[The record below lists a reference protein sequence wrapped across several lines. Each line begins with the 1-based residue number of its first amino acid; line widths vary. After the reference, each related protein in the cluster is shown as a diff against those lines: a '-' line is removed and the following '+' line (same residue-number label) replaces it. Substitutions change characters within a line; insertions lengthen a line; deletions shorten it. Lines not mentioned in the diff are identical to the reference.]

1 MDLQHWDKRY
11 TGSNKMEEGMWR
23 ETDRK
28 RSQQEREREREKEQ
42 VKRRWIDPRYLID
55 SKTDGHTLPGSQ
67 KNINLDRE

>member
-1 MDLQHWDKRY
+1 
-11 TGSNKMEEGMWR
+11 MER

-28 RSQQEREREREKEQ
+28 RSQRERERAREREQ
-42 VKRRWIDPRYLID
+42 VKRRWIGARYLID